1 MDQDRITQAQIE
13 YAELLKFSILQEEAI
28 LHMSGEITPGEL
40 TRLREAHH
48 SKYREREELFMKKYA
63 DLILQ
68 GVTFHHNINVISS
81 NHSL

>member
-1 MDQDRITQAQIE
+1 MDQDRINQAQVE

-28 LHMSGEITPGEL
+28 LYMSREITSGEL
-40 TRLREAHH
+40 TRLREIHQ
-48 SKYREREELFMKKYA
+48 SNYREKEELFMKKYA

>member
-1 MDQDRITQAQIE
+1 MDQDRINQAQKE

-28 LHMSGEITPGEL
+28 LHMSREITSSEL
-40 TRLREAHH
+40 SRLREVHQ
-48 SKYREREELFMKKYA
+48 SKYREREEQFMKKYA

-68 GVTFHHNINVISS
+68 GVTFHHNLNVISS